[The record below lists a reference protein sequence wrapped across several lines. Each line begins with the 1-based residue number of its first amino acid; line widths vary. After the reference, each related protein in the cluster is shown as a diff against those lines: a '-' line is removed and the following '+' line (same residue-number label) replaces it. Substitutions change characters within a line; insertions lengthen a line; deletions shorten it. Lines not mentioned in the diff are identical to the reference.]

1 MLSEYFLYTSFL
13 LLFYIYFGYPVAVL
27 LLSKIF
33 KRTIRKGPCEPLVSI
48 IIAAHNEE
56 KCIGKTLENKLALN
70 YPKEKMEIIVISDGS
85 TDKTDDIVKKFKADN
100 IRLLRQEPRK
110 GKTSALNMAVPE
122 ANGEVIV
129 FSDANSIYEAY
140 ALRHIVEN
148 FSDHEVGYVTG
159 KMIYTNP
166 DGSITGDGCSAYMK
180 YENFLRKYETAIG
193 SVVGVDGGIDAVRK
207 SLYKP
212 MRADQLPDF
221 ILPLMVI
228 EQGYR
233 VVYEPNAILKEDA
246 LNSSIN
252 EYRMRVRVSLRAL
265 WALSDMRHLIN
276 PLKYGIFSWQLLS
289 HKILRYM
296 AFILLLC
303 LYISNVLLWNKGTL
317 FQVAFLIQNAFYLTA
332 YWGRREKGGGL
343 LSKFVFVPYYFT
355 LINLA
360 AAQAF
365 WKFLNRKKQ
374 IIWNPRTG

>member
-13 LLFYIYFGYPVAVL
+13 LLFYIYFGYPVAVFI
-27 LLSKIF
+27 LSKIF
-33 KRTIRKGPCEPLVSI
+33 KRAVSKGPHEPLVSM

-70 YPKEKMEIIVISDGS
+70 YPKKKMEVIVISDGS
-85 TDKTDDIVKKFKADN
+85 TDKTDDIVNKFKTDN

-110 GKTSALNMAVPE
+110 GKTSALNMAVSE
-122 ANGEVIV
+122 AKGEVIV
-129 FSDANSIYEAY
+129 FSDANSIYEAD
-140 ALRHIVEN
+140 ALRHILEN
-148 FSDHEVGYVTG
+148 FNDHEVGYVTG

-180 YENFLRKYETAIG
+180 YENFLRKYETEIG

-265 WALSDMRHLIN
+265 WALSDMRRLIN

-289 HKILRYM
+289 HKTLRYM
-296 AFILLLC
+296 AFMLLIC
-303 LYISNVLLWNKGTL
+303 LYISNVFLWNKGTL
-317 FQVAFLIQNAFYLTA
+317 FQVTFLIQNAFYLTA